1 MKEDQEMKTA
11 LFLLI
16 VITLVLVSSNF
27 VFSDCVD
34 LKRSNSWYA
43 QGGHTIIFYVGFTP
57 VARVDVRNCP
67 VKPSSTIRL
76 MTNYTCDSDS
86 IVIDGEVCSI
96 MTVSSS
102 SSSP

>member
-1 MKEDQEMKTA
+1 M
-11 LFLLI
+11 LI
-16 VITLVLVSSNF
+16 ITLVLLSSNI

-34 LKRSNSWYA
+34 LTRSNGWYV

-57 VARVDVRNCP
+57 IACVDMRCP
-67 VKPSSTIRL
+67 VKPSSTIRP
-76 MTNYTCDSDS
+76 MTNYICDSDS
-86 IVIDGEVCSI
+86 IVIDGGVCNI

>member
-1 MKEDQEMKTA
+1 MKRI
-11 LFLLI
+11 LFFA
-16 VITLVLVSSNF
+16 VVTSLVLLFSNI

-34 LKRSNSWYA
+34 LKRSNGWYA

-57 VARVDVRNCP
+57 IARVEVRCP
-67 VKPSSTIRL
+67 VNPSSTIRP
-76 MTNYTCDSDS
+76 MTSYICDSDS
-86 IVIDGEVCSI
+86 IVVDGEVCNI

>member
-1 MKEDQEMKTA
+1 MKRI
-11 LFLLI
+11 LFLML
-16 VITLVLVSSNF
+16 VITLVLLSSNI

-43 QGGHTIIFYVGFTP
+43 QGGHTVIFYVGISP
-57 VARVDVRNCP
+57 IAYVDMRCP

-76 MTNYTCDSDS
+76 MTNYICDSDS
-86 IVIDGEVCSI
+86 IVIDGEVCNI
-96 MTVSSS
+96 MTVRSS